1 VFELGGV
8 LYQPYSEP
16 ITRVSKKGQAA
27 TAAAVLAPP
36 LKKAAEKWKRV
47 KGSSHSGD
55 QTSEQEKMLPKPL
68 K

>member
-1 VFELGGV
+1 M
-8 LYQPYSEP
+8 
-16 ITRVSKKGQAA
+16 RVSKKGQAA

-36 LKKAAEKWKRV
+36 LKKAAEKWKRA
-47 KGSSHSGD
+47 KRSSHSGD